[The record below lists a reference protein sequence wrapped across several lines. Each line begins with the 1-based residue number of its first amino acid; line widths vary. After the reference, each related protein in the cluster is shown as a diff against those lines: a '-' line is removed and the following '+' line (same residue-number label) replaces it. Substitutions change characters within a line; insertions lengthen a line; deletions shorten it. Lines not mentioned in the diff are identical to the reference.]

1 MWGAFFN
8 TKHFTKITKNNIKTI
23 ETYTNV
29 RYNEINKSNRERS
42 LMNTTFSDFNQKY
55 NVAIN
60 SEMLPHNIFD
70 EMNKTPYECWYIAKT
85 QNKAQQ
91 LLFDDEIIINF
102 ENELYLCVK

>member
-1 MWGAFFN
+1 MYVIM
-8 TKHFTKITKNNIKTI
+8 KL
-23 ETYTNV
+23 TNQTG
-29 RYNEINKSNRERS
+29 ERS
-42 LMNTTFSDFNQKY
+42 LMNTTFIDFNQKY

-85 QNKAQQ
+85 KNKAQQ
-91 LLFDDEIIINF
+91 LLFEDEIIINF